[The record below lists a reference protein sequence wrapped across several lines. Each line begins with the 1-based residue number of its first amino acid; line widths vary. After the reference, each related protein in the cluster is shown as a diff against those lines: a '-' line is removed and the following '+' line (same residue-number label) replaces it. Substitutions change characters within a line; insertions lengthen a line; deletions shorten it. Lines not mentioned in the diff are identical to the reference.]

1 MERARMINSGIVSL
15 SANPVSSGLGWLHSK
30 CGSGYRRAA
39 AGGYGGGTGSLLETS
54 RQASVPVVGE
64 GRDRVFTETSGMKES
79 MRGKG
84 GRNVVVCAGKR
95 KVVTY
100 SNTFQQLRKPAI
112 LSATQMDNGVGRQN
126 SRKEKISFHGM
137 HHVGLLCENLER
149 SMEFYM
155 GVLGLEI
162 NQDRPDDKLPYRGAW
177 LWIGPEMIHLMEL
190 PNPDPLEGRPEHGG
204 RDRHFCVGVEDIGPL
219 EERLKQAGVSYTR
232 SKSGRAAIFF
242 RDPDMNCLE
251 CVELESWR

>member
-1 MERARMINSGIVSL
+1 MINCVGIVSSSL
-15 SANPVSSGLGWLHSK
+15 VYPVSSGVGCLHSK
-30 CGSGYRRAA
+30 YGKSGYRRAA
-39 AGGYGGGTGSLLETS
+39 AGGYGGGAGSFKANRQLVTPTVGGTGSS
-54 RQASVPVVGE
+54 RNVVE
-64 GRDRVFTETSGMKES
+64 HVVVERNRTGR
-79 MRGKG
+79 MRS
-84 GRNVVVCAGKR
+84 RNVVVSAGKR

-112 LSATQMDNGVGRQN
+112 LSATEVDNGVE
-126 SRKEKISFHGM
+126 KENLQKKKILFHGM

-190 PNPDPLEGRPEHGG
+190 PNPDPIEGRPEHGG

>member
-1 MERARMINSGIVSL
+1 MFNSGIA
-15 SANPVSSGLGWLHSK
+15 SALVYPVSSGVGRLHSK
-30 CGSGYRRAA
+30 RGYRRAA
-39 AGGYGGGTGSLLETS
+39 AGGYGGGAGLIKAS
-54 RQASVPVVGE
+54 RQPLVPVVGE
-64 GRDRVFTETSGMKES
+64 MSGRVVVKDMGMEVAQMGRKE
-79 MRGKG
+79 

-112 LSATQMDNGVGRQN
+112 LSATQMDKGVEKQN
-126 SRKEKISFHGM
+126 TRKEKIMFHGM

-155 GVLGLEI
+155 GVLGLEM

-251 CVELESWR
+251 QQNYFT